1 MNNLFLGKI
10 TGVRCNLP
18 FFSMYRNDCLVLKQ
32 LSWACKDLDNYRFF
46 RFELNG
52 GEKMSLHGGLLSNPP
67 LLLNI
72 CQSESPFVGTL

>member
-52 GEKMSLHGGLLSNPP
+52 EKNVIARGAVEQPP
-67 LLLNI
+67 AIATHL
-72 CQSESPFVGTL
+72 PK